1 MKLKVGDTAPLF
13 TAKATDGSVVSLSD
27 YAGKKLV
34 LYFYPK
40 DDTPG
45 CTKQAC
51 SLRDHNADIKA
62 RGAEIIGVST
72 QDEATHQRFTAKHH
86 LNFPLLADTD
96 QFICKAYGAIG
107 GGGLK
112 GFAMNIL
119 GLANRITFI
128 IDEGG
133 RIIHIIDNPNCYNHA
148 QEVLKVLQA

>member
-13 TAKATDGSVVSLSD
+13 TAKTTDGNVVSLAD
-27 YAGKKLV
+27 YAGKKLI

-96 QFICKAYGAIG
+96 QSICKAYGAIG

-112 GFAMNIL
+112 SFAMNIL

-133 RIIHIIDNPNCYNHA
+133 RIMHIIDNPNCYNHA